1 MRREKD
7 ETISSQAVPSPER
20 QRLTRSAPLL
30 TTTTFNAS
38 NAVSPKKQPH
48 LLLSNKALNLLC
60 QTFSTNTRSEKFR
73 KTRKNFKRLGF
84 DKTIHG
90 WL

>member
-1 MRREKD
+1 MRRENC

-20 QRLTRSAPLL
+20 QRLIRSAPLL
-30 TTTTFNAS
+30 AAAAFNAS
-38 NAVSPKKQPH
+38 NAVSPKKQLQ

-60 QTFSTNTRSEKFR
+60 QPFSTTAGKEKFR
-73 KTRKNFKRLGF
+73 KTKKSFRF
-84 DKTIHG
+84 DKANCG